1 MKFTPNE
8 IMEKLLHVLEYV
20 ICVIILIAVVAGL
33 PDLFRYIWDFAKNP
47 SSIISYRAFSDFL
60 KHALMLVVGIELI
73 YMIISHQNENILTL
87 VLFVIARKMLV
98 YAEGMLDI
106 LIGTVSIV
114 LIFITLKFIVMKE
127 YSIKKFDG
135 TFSASV
141 SLKDLK
147 NEHNIVIDA
156 SENTLGGL
164 VARLAGEAGK
174 KPNEGDIY
182 SYGGYDFSIKK
193 MTEGVIDRILIT
205 KK

>member
-1 MKFTPNE
+1 M
-8 IMEKLLHVLEYV
+8 
-20 ICVIILIAVVAGL
+20 
-33 PDLFRYIWDFAKNP
+33 R
-47 SSIISYRAFSDFL
+47 
-60 KHALMLVVGIELI
+60 
-73 YMIISHQNENILTL
+73 
-87 VLFVIARKMLV
+87 
-98 YAEGMLDI
+98 
-106 LIGTVSIV
+106 
-114 LIFITLKFIVMKE
+114 E
-127 YSIKKFDG
+127 YSIKKLDG

-164 VARLAGEAGK
+164 VARLAGEAGT